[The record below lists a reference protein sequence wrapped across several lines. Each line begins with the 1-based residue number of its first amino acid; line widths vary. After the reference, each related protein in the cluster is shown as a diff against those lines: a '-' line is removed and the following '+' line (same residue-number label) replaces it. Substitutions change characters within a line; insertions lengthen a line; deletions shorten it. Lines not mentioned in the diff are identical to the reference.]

1 MENSNHNPIKS
12 ESSDYRKYPNS
23 DIIMLGCISTVN
35 FYILLVMG
43 KIIGGID
50 VFLKSLSLFQVIG
63 ILFSLII
70 VQTLIELYVRY
81 INKSKTTFLISRFI
95 LGAFVMF
102 TAYMLV
108 ITTGGSSGYDDIIK
122 NITSW
127 EFYNL
132 MTIEFMFFCFALA
145 FEKAEYKRYLDKS
158 SNGVAR

>member
-1 MENSNHNPIKS
+1 MENSNHKQIKS
-12 ESSDYRKYPNS
+12 DSLDYRKFPNS

-43 KIIGGID
+43 KIIDGID
-50 VFLKSLSLFQVIG
+50 VFLKSLSLFQMIG

-81 INKSKTTFLISRFI
+81 VNKSKTAFLISRFI
-95 LGAFVMF
+95 LGVFVML
-102 TAYMLV
+102 TAYILV

-132 MTIEFMFFCFALA
+132 MTIEFMFFCIAIA
-145 FEKAEYKRYLDKS
+145 YERVQHRRYQSKS
-158 SNGVAR
+158 SDDVEC

>member
-12 ESSDYRKYPNS
+12 ESSDYRKHPNS

-43 KIIGGID
+43 KIIDGID
-50 VFLKSLSLFQVIG
+50 IFLKSLPLFQVIG

-70 VQTLIELYVRY
+70 AQTLIELYVRY
-81 INKSKTTFLISRFI
+81 INKSKTVFLISRFI

-102 TAYMLV
+102 TAYILV

-122 NITSW
+122 I
-127 EFYNL
+127 
-132 MTIEFMFFCFALA
+132 
-145 FEKAEYKRYLDKS
+145 
-158 SNGVAR
+158 

>member
-1 MENSNHNPIKS
+1 MKNSNCKSIKS
-12 ESSDYRKYPNS
+12 ENDYREFFNS
-23 DIIMLGCISTVN
+23 DVVIFGSISAIN
-35 FYILLVMG
+35 CYILLVMG
-43 KIIGGID
+43 EIIDGID

-63 ILFSLII
+63 ILFSLIT

-81 INKSKTTFLISRFI
+81 INKGKTAFLISRFT
-95 LGAFVMF
+95 LGVFVMLE
-102 TAYMLV
+102 AYILV

-145 FEKAEYKRYLDKS
+145 FEKAEHKRYRDKS
-158 SNGVAR
+158 SDGVAR

>member
-43 KIIGGID
+43 KIIDGID
-50 VFLKSLSLFQVIG
+50 VFLKSLSLFQMIG

-81 INKSKTTFLISRFI
+81 VNKSKTAFLISRFI
-95 LGAFVMF
+95 LGVFVML
-102 TAYMLV
+102 TAYILV

-132 MTIEFMFFCFALA
+132 MTIEFMFFCIAIA
-145 FEKAEYKRYLDKS
+145 YERVQHRRYQSKS
-158 SNGVAR
+158 SDDVEC